1 VKFQEAL
8 GMRGRPA
15 GLLLAAALIVG
26 ACGSSANT
34 STASEAATPAIGTP
48 IPSPS
53 LTPVNPADSAYAPV
67 VAAKT
72 GGSLVVGSYQRPTVA
87 NPYYA
92 QQDYDFE
99 FTSSLFEGLAKVSS
113 DLRYVP
119 VLAASVPTVENGG
132 VVLNGNGMDVTWQL
146 RDGMQWSDGQPIT
159 CDDVRM
165 TWSWVVDSKNASVTA
180 GTAGWSDITGVDGGG
195 GLTCVVHFS
204 TVYEGYL
211 GLFSAVLPGHYL
223 QTVPV
228 NEARAQLYAMDNLAD
243 GVYSGPYIPKGDV
256 SATGISLI
264 PNPDWATISG
274 HAPWLAS
281 VKWRYYPD
289 AAAMI
294 KGYQAGEIGLA
305 VGLTE
310 TDIPTLAPALGSQ
323 AVVRDSLTYELQAF
337 NNTSFKT
344 KFGADA
350 PVIIQAIKHAT
361 DRQANASGPHG
372 GTVSVIVDFVSP
384 LSWFYRSQTTATA
397 ADPTSAATILANA
410 GWVKNDAGYLTKGRT
425 LLELNYCTTTR
436 QARVDTLALV
446 AKQLRPLG
454 IKVDVNARPNSDV
467 FSTWTGSTAAT
478 VCSLARGNFDVAE
491 FSYVSPIDPL
501 GGFNAY
507 VSTQTPAETPN
518 HDGQNITGVDLQVLD
533 QAYGAVRATADLN
546 AVRDA
551 MFEIQ
556 ELYQSDK
563 NTYELPLYFRKDVWL
578 VSPSFQNLAGGPT
591 MAGAAWNMGDWW
603 LS

>member
-1 VKFQEAL
+1 
-8 GMRGRPA
+8 MRGRTA
-15 GLLLAAALIVG
+15 GLLLAAALIVA
-26 ACGSSANT
+26 ACGSSTNT
-34 STASEAATPAIGTP
+34 STASGAATPVLGTP
-48 IPSPS
+48 VPSPS
-53 LTPVNPADSAYAPV
+53 LAPVNPADSAYTAV

-72 GGSLVVGSYQRPTVA
+72 GGSLVVGSYQHPTVA

-92 QQDYDFE
+92 QQEPDLE
-99 FTSSLFEGLAKVSS
+99 FTSSLFEGLVRVTPY
-113 DLRYVP
+113 LRYVP
-119 VLAASVPTVENGG
+119 DLARSVPTVANGG
-132 VVLNGNGMDVTWQL
+132 VVLNGKGMDVTWQL
-146 RDGMQWSDGQPIT
+146 REGMQWSDGQPIT

-165 TWSWVVDSKNASVTA
+165 TWSWVVDPKNANVTA
-180 GTAGWSDITGVDGGG
+180 GTSGWADITGVDGGG

-204 TVYEGYL
+204 SVYEGYL

-223 QTVPV
+223 QTVAV
-228 NEARAQLYAMDNLAD
+228 NEAKAQLYAMDNLAD

-274 HAPWLAS
+274 HAPWLAT
-281 VKWRYYPD
+281 VKWRYYAD

-305 VGLTE
+305 IGLDETE
-310 TDIPTLAPALGSQ
+310 LPTLAPALVSQ

-337 NNTSFKT
+337 NNTSFKN

-350 PVIIQAIKHAT
+350 PVIIQAIKLAT
-361 DRQANASGPHG
+361 DRQAIASGPLV
-372 GTVSVIVDFVSP
+372 GTVSVIDDFVSP
-384 LSWFYRSQTTATA
+384 LSWFYRGPTTAIA

-410 GWVKNDAGYLTKGRT
+410 GWAKNDAGYLAKGRT
-425 LLELNYCTTTR
+425 VLELNYCTTTR

-446 AKQLRPLG
+446 AKQLKALG
-454 IKVDVNARPNSDV
+454 IKVNVDARPNSDV
-467 FSTWTGSTAAT
+467 FAPWDGSTAAT
-478 VCSLARGNFDVAE
+478 VCGLARGNFDVAE

-533 QAYGAVRATADLN
+533 QAYGAIRATADLD

-551 MFEIQ
+551 MIDIQ
-556 ELYQSDK
+556 ELYLSDK
-563 NTYELPLYFRKDVWL
+563 NTYELPLYFRKDLWL
-578 VSPSFQNLAGGPT
+578 VNPRLQNFAGGPT

-603 LS
+603 LNV